1 MKQFVKHF
9 QLQVRCSKNWN
20 PFGRT
25 IGTVSPH
32 GKRSTL
38 IDMQCP
44 LKIRSSV
51 WLLMTT
57 LWPKN
62 WELRLLLKDFRPPNY
77 ICVFRDS
84 AERREE
90 FHICNSINTNVIR
103 QNWGY
108 ELCLK
113 RSGITGAGQGV
124 FVQSGSISKGQIV
137 ALYSGTIYLPS
148 QPIL

>member
-1 MKQFVKHF
+1 MFKELKSFWKNYRYRFTPWQALNFNRHAVPIEN
-9 QLQVRCSKNWN
+9 QVQCLVINDD
-20 PFGRT
+20 
-25 IGTVSPH
+25 
-32 GKRSTL
+32 TL
-38 IDMQCP
+38 TQ
-44 LKIRSSV
+44 
-51 WLLMTT
+51 
-57 LWPKN
+57 
-62 WELRLLLKDFRPPNY
+62 ELRLLLKDFRPPNY